1 MAKYRHRIFEM
12 YEFRDE
18 ADAALAAKSGN
29 VAPSAA
35 APESR
40 TLRHL
45 VVSPSEG
52 VTRVT
57 FQEATSFADETIDDL
72 REDFVQLADRL
83 VKDSKVLLDFT
94 GVVFFSPASI
104 RALTQFNEKLR
115 TKGSRMVLCCLDPAT
130 RDCFFTAR

>member
-18 ADAALAAKSGN
+18 AEGALTTKSEN
-29 VAPSAA
+29 LAPSAT
-35 APESR
+35 APESW

-45 VVSPSEG
+45 AVSPSAG
-52 VTRVT
+52 VTHVT
-57 FQEATSFADETIDDL
+57 FKEATNFADETIDDL

-104 RALTQFNEKLR
+104 RALTQFHEKLR
-115 TKGSRMVLCCLDPAT
+115 TKGSRLVLCCLDAAA
-130 RDCFFTAR
+130 RDCFFAAR